1 MEELDLLKKDWNKD
15 HYPKVSEG
23 EIYGMLHKNSSSTVK
38 WIFIISLIELSFGLI
53 LGLLLS
59 FTKYD
64 ADNTKFLKSIGIYT
78 YYEVFITIIYIVVV
92 YFIVKFYLMYKKVA
106 TTDTTKQ
113 LMTNILKT
121 RKVVQNYILFN
132 LITFAFGFIALFSF
146 VFKISSEKI
155 SLERTGKI
163 IEISSKGYALTVLF
177 IIIVTVIFTTIVWFF
192 YKLLYGFLLKRLKNN
207 FNELKKIDL

>member
-15 HYPKVSEG
+15 HYPKVSEDD
-23 EIYGMLHKNSSSTVK
+23 IYGMLHKNSSSTVK

-92 YFIVKFYLMYKKVA
+92 YFIVKFYLMYKKVS
-106 TTDTTKQ
+106 TTDNTKQ
-113 LMTNILKT
+113 LMDSILKT
-121 RKVVQNYILFN
+121 RKTVQNYILFN

>member
-1 MEELDLLKKDWNKD
+1 MEALDLLKKDWNKD

-23 EIYGMLHKNSSSTVK
+23 EIYGMLHKKSSSTVK

-92 YFIVKFYLMYKKVA
+92 YFIVKFYLMYKKVS
-106 TTDTTKQ
+106 TTDNTKH
-113 LMTNILKT
+113 LMDSILKT
-121 RKVVQNYILFN
+121 RKTVQNYILFN
-132 LITFAFGFIALFSF
+132 LITFAFGFIALFSY

-207 FNELKKIDL
+207 FNELKKIDF